1 MKTRPGWR
9 VMRVASCDQSMR
21 VDLLTGE
28 SVTDYRAYTMLFV
41 AYGRK
46 QWARRGEWPYHIM
59 IPRHT
64 EPQRKRHFMRTR
76 RMRAALFEAR
86 SQAIVEMTAPHV
98 LAPPTYRPIGWVNAS
113 DWGKDA

>member
-1 MKTRPGWR
+1 MKARPGWR

-41 AYGRK
+41 AHGRTH
-46 QWARRGEWPYHIM
+46 WARRGEWPRDIM
-59 IPRHT
+59 LARRT
-64 EPQRKRHFMRTR
+64 DPQRKRHFMRTR
-76 RMRAALFEAR
+76 RMRAARFHAR
-86 SQAIVEMTAPHV
+86 MQAIAEMTAPHV
-98 LAPPTYRPIGWVNAS
+98 LAPPTYRPIEWVNAS

>member
-28 SVTDYRAYTMLFV
+28 SVTDYRAYTMVFV
-41 AYGRK
+41 AHGRRH
-46 QWARRGEWPYHIM
+46 WARRGEWPRNIM
-59 IPRHT
+59 ISRCT
-64 EPQRKRHFMRTR
+64 KPQRKRHFMRTR

-86 SQAIVEMTAPHV
+86 SQAIAEMTAPHV
-98 LAPPTYRPIGWVNAS
+98 LAPPTYRPIEWVNAS